1 MEVGGVYVGN
11 CELLLLWK
19 CDENLGK
26 KTFKQTFQALEQI

>member
-1 MEVGGVYVGN
+1 MEDGGVHVGN

-26 KTFKQTFQALEQI
+26 RIFEQTFQALEQI